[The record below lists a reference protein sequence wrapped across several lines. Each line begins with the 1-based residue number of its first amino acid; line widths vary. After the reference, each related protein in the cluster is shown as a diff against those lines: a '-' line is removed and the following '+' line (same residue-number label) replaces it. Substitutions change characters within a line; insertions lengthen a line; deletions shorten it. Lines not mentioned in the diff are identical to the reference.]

1 MPKARRDF
9 TPFAEGPPRPKQVIS
24 LGAFRTGSHSL
35 AEALRILGYRDVYHS
50 HALSPEHHK
59 WRGLGAAADDN
70 IACLPTYTGR
80 TWTRGDFDAYFGPC
94 EALTD
99 VTPLAE
105 PLLDAYP
112 EALVILVHR
121 DFESWSRSFLNTLIL
136 PSHGTF
142 MAYLSSRWFEAW
154 IGLHISQTAY
164 KLFMGMLGVSDMG
177 KTKDEAVMK
186 AGYERHYR
194 SVRRM
199 VPKDRLLELDL
210 EDLGWA
216 PICKFLNKEIP
227 KNKPFPRLNES
238 KVFRNEYKRL
248 HRMSLLGGVSI
259 ILGGALGTVAVAV
272 GAMWL
277 AQRYWI

>member
-1 MPKARRDF
+1 MGVDF
-9 TPFAEGPPRPKQVIS
+9 EPFAEGPTRPKQVIS

-50 HALSPEHHK
+50 HALTPGYHK

-70 IACLPTYTGR
+70 IACLPNYTGR
-80 TWTRGDFDAYFGPC
+80 TWTRDDFDAYFGPC

-99 VTPLAE
+99 VAPMAE

-121 DFESWSRSFLNTLIL
+121 DFESWSRSFLDTLIL
-136 PSHGTF
+136 PSYDSF

-154 IGLHISQTAY
+154 IGLYISQTAH
-164 KLFMGMLGVSDMG
+164 KLFMGMLGVSDMA
-177 KTKDEAVMK
+177 KTKNEAVMK
-186 AGYERHYR
+186 AGIERHYR

-210 EDLGWA
+210 KDLSWE
-216 PICKFLNKEIP
+216 PICNFLNKEVP
-227 KNKPFPRLNES
+227 KDQPFPRLNES
-238 KVFRNEYKRL
+238 RVFRNEYRRL
-248 HRMSLLGGVSI
+248 HRMSVLAGVTI
-259 ILGGALGTVAVAV
+259 ILGGALGSAAVAV
-272 GAMWL
+272 GAMWF
-277 AQRYWI
+277 AQHHWI